1 MCANSSSCK
10 EAVVMAGGL
19 GTRLGMLTAECP
31 KPMLDVGGKPFL
43 SYLLDYLF
51 FNGISH
57 VVLAVSYKHEII
69 STYFGKNY
77 RGIEI
82 DYSVSDPPMGTGGY
96 LVTALEMACYDEVA
110 VLNGDTLFDV
120 NMRDLFDFH
129 RDVSGMVTLALR
141 TMFNTDRYGLVE
153 IDVASK
159 RIVGFREKAH
169 FDKGLING
177 GVYVVSRSALL
188 SVAPHVSFSF
198 EHDFLEK
205 YYGLYPFYGF
215 VHDGFFID
223 IGTPEDYQKAQT
235 LVPKVAEKWA

>member
-1 MCANSSSCK
+1 MCANSSNCN

-19 GTRLGMLTAECP
+19 GTRLGVLTAECP
-31 KPMLDVGGKPFL
+31 KPMLDVGGRPFL
-43 SYLLDYLF
+43 SYLLDFLVF
-51 FNGISH
+51 SGIVH
-57 VVLAVSYKHEII
+57 VILAVSYKHETII
-69 STYFGKNY
+69 DFFGENY
-77 RGIEI
+77 RGAQI
-82 DYSVSDPPMGTGGY
+82 DYYISNPPMGTGAD
-96 LVTALEMACYDEVA
+96 LIAALEMACDDEVA

-120 NMRDLFDFH
+120 NLRDLFNFH
-129 RDVSGMVTLALR
+129 IDVSGMVTLALR

-153 IDVASK
+153 MDVSSK

-188 SVAPHVSFSF
+188 SVAPHGSFSF

-223 IGTPEDYQKAQT
+223 IGIPEDYEKAQT